1 MRAATKKSV
10 LASATGALAL
20 SLLLAGCSG
29 SGSEDSGSDGSGSGS
44 GSGDSSSEATAEE
57 TAEAAP
63 ERTGAV
69 VFPADCEE
77 VGPRLG
83 DLITGLQPSASSS
96 VDETEA
102 FCTWETAEDDPAGVR
117 RVAFFAGLGSA
128 EELGLDKI
136 TESLPGATIEEID
149 DERAEPF
156 DGDTFTASMEQA
168 GLSGTLAT
176 VSTPEGAVGV
186 ASVGTGATAPAEQL
200 VDLAFEFID

>member
-44 GSGDSSSEATAEE
+44 GDSSSEATAEE

-69 VFPADCEE
+69 EFPADCEE

-186 ASVGTGATAPAEQL
+186 ASVGTGGTAPAEQL